1 MASQGSDGPAPKK
14 PRRMRISDVL
24 LLVAVVGLPLPLV
37 VRFSNHPIAGIGP
50 GGVMII
56 YFVWAMIASPFVVYL
71 RGYRYLDMQYC
82 TPEREIAAWRCD
94 RAALAEFRSG
104 MKERFPWTWPFRLL
118 LNRFRPGAKGYVE
131 FRFYPEGVLIDR
143 TFRALTGAGRGWMA
157 RTWISSIEILV
168 HPRCVEFEIADTT
181 GRSNPRSHIQIPFPP
196 EAHEAAERV
205 MRTIDR
211 GGRLSRGS

>member
-1 MASQGSDGPAPKK
+1 MADQGNDGPAPKK

-56 YFVWAMIASPFVVYL
+56 YFVWTMIASPFLLL
-71 RGYRYLDMQYC
+71 RGYRYLDKQYC

-94 RAALAEFRSG
+94 RVVLAEFRSG
-104 MKERFPWTWPFRLL
+104 MKERFPWTWPIRLL
-118 LNRFRPGAKGYVE
+118 LSHFHPGAKGYVE

-143 TFRALTGAGRGWMA
+143 TFLALTGAGRGGMA
-157 RTWISSIEILV
+157 RGWISNIEILV
-168 HPRCVEFEIADTT
+168 HPRCVEFEIAGTT

-196 EAHEAAERV
+196 EAHEAAETV
-205 MRTIDR
+205 MRSVDR
-211 GGRLSRGS
+211 GYRFSQKA